1 MINIL
6 DKTIKLSQY
15 IVALLFTVYL
25 CVYYNANHEPKINY
39 IIILLTNITA
49 ISAFNIL
56 VFKNIENISP
66 LLNLIIYAGSQL
78 ISSMTIIMIDIISDK
93 AINNASFIW
102 TGQINMWD
110 KFSIIFMLIAIIITM
125 IVILKSK
132 TINDK
137 C

>member
-6 DKTIKLSQY
+6 DKVMKLSQY

-25 CVYYNANHEPKINY
+25 CGYYNANHEPKINY

>member
-6 DKTIKLSQY
+6 DKVMKLSQY

-110 KFSIIFMLIAIIITM
+110 KFSIIFMLIDIIITM

>member
-6 DKTIKLSQY
+6 DKVMKLSQY

-25 CVYYNANHEPKINY
+25 CVDYNENHEPKINY

-56 VFKNIENISP
+56 VFKYIENISP
-66 LLNLIIYAGSQL
+66 LLNLTIFAGSLL

-93 AINNASFIW
+93 AANNTSFIW
-102 TGQINMWD
+102 TGQMNMWD

-125 IVILKSK
+125 IVILKAK

>member
-6 DKTIKLSQY
+6 DKVMKLSQY

-56 VFKNIENISP
+56 VFKSIENISP
-66 LLNLIIYAGSQL
+66 LLNFMIFAGSQL

-125 IVILKSK
+125 IVILKTK

>member
-1 MINIL
+1 MWHSL
-6 DKTIKLSQY
+6 
-15 IVALLFTVYL
+15 
-25 CVYYNANHEPKINY
+25 
-39 IIILLTNITA
+39 LLTNITA

-66 LLNLIIYAGSQL
+66 LLNLIIYDGSQL
-78 ISSMTIIMIDIISDK
+78 ISSMTIIMIDIISDI

>member
-6 DKTIKLSQY
+6 DKVMKLSQY

-56 VFKNIENISP
+56 VFKFIENISP
-66 LLNLIIYAGSQL
+66 LLNLIIYTGSLL

-93 AINNASFIW
+93 AANNTSFIW
-102 TGQINMWD
+102 TGQMDVWD
-110 KFSIIFMLIAIIITM
+110 ISSIVFMLISIIITI
-125 IVILKSK
+125 IVILKD
-132 TINDK
+132 TQAH
-137 C
+137 

>member
-6 DKTIKLSQY
+6 DKVMKLSQY

-78 ISSMTIIMIDIISDK
+78 ISSMTIIMIDIISDI

>member
-6 DKTIKLSQY
+6 DKVMKLSQY

-110 KFSIIFMLIAIIITM
+110 KFSIIFMLIAIIRTM

>member
-6 DKTIKLSQY
+6 DKVMKLSQY

>member
-6 DKTIKLSQY
+6 DKVMKLLQY

>member
-6 DKTIKLSQY
+6 DKVMKLSQY

-25 CVYYNANHEPKINY
+25 CVYYNANHETKINY

>member
-6 DKTIKLSQY
+6 DKVMKLSQY

-78 ISSMTIIMIDIISDK
+78 ISSMKIIMIDIISDK

>member
-6 DKTIKLSQY
+6 DKVMKLSQY

-125 IVILKSK
+125 IVILKTQK
-132 TINDK
+132 Q
-137 C
+137 

>member
-6 DKTIKLSQY
+6 DKVMKLSQY

-78 ISSMTIIMIDIISDK
+78 ISSMTIIMIDIISDN

>member
-6 DKTIKLSQY
+6 DKVIKLSQY
-15 IVALLFTVYL
+15 ILALLFTVYL
-25 CVYYNANHEPKINY
+25 CVDYNENHEPKINY

-56 VFKNIENISP
+56 VFKYIENISP
-66 LLNLIIYAGSQL
+66 LLNLYIYAFAGSQL

-110 KFSIIFMLIAIIITM
+110 KFSIIFMLIAIIITI
-125 IVILKSK
+125 IVILKTQK
-132 TINDK
+132 Q
-137 C
+137 

>member
-6 DKTIKLSQY
+6 DKVMKLSQY

-25 CVYYNANHEPKINY
+25 CVDYNANHEPKINY

-56 VFKNIENISP
+56 VFKFIENISP
-66 LLNLIIYAGSQL
+66 LLNLTIFAGSQL

-125 IVILKSK
+125 IVILKAK

>member
-6 DKTIKLSQY
+6 DKVMKLSQY

-110 KFSIIFMLIAIIITM
+110 KFSIIFMIIAIIITM

>member
-25 CVYYNANHEPKINY
+25 CVDYNANHEPKINY

-56 VFKNIENISP
+56 VFKFIENISP

-78 ISSMTIIMIDIISDK
+78 ISSMTVIMIDIISEK
-93 AINNASFIW
+93 AANNTSFIW
-102 TGQINMWD
+102 SGQLDIWD
-110 KFSIIFMLIAIIITM
+110 ISGIIFMLITSVITI
-125 IVILKSK
+125 IVILKTQK
-132 TINDK
+132 Q
-137 C
+137 